1 MRGALS
7 STPAPSAVRLLVG
20 SQLLLLIQV
29 GLVLASRPPL
39 NPSLSMIVLTF
50 GLVGL
55 AALICAIRGEPAS
68 DTLIQRPRH
77 GR

>member
-39 NPSLSMIVLTF
+39 HRPLVVIVLAF

-68 DTLIQRPRH
+68 DTPIQRARH